1 MPYVHF
7 NSPTQHFF
15 FLLSMREQIR
25 IFFTALM
32 FYTRI
37 PCPAWVDHDAGYIN
51 KATRFFPLMG
61 WIVGG
66 IGVAVFYALSFV
78 LPYTIALLGSMTATI
93 LATGAFHEDGF
104 ADVCDAFGGGWTKEQ
119 ILRIMKDSR
128 LGTYGTVGL
137 IGMLGGKLLV
147 LTELV
152 RYGFPVLM
160 MIMLAVHVLSRF
172 VPVVI
177 IFNHTYA
184 REDDSET
191 TKIVA
196 KPVAQTMSV
205 QEFIIALMLGI
216 IPCTPLFIML
226 ARQYEMTALA
236 VCGASIIAVLGWIY
250 YKSTR
255 YFVRWIG
262 GYTGDCLG
270 AVQQISELAL
280 YVLFLMLYRVMDWL

>member
-1 MPYVHF
+1 
-7 NSPTQHFF
+7 
-15 FLLSMREQIR
+15 MREQIR
-25 IFFTALM
+25 IFFTAVM

-37 PCPAWVDHDAGYIN
+37 PCPAWVDHDPSYIN

-66 IGVAVFYALSFV
+66 IGVVVFYGASLLVSYSVALFC
-78 LPYTIALLGSMTATI
+78 SMVATI
-93 LATGAFHEDGF
+93 LVTGAFHEDGF

-128 LGTYGTVGL
+128 LGTFGTVGL
-137 IGMLGGKLLV
+137 IAMLGGKFLL

-160 MIMLAVHVLSRF
+160 LMMISAHALSRLL
-172 VPVVI
+172 PVVI
-177 IFNHTYA
+177 IFHHAYA
-184 REDDSET
+184 REDDDES
-191 TKIVA
+191 TKVVA
-196 KPVAQTMSV
+196 KPVAQVLSIG
-205 QEFIIALMLGI
+205 ELLAASIFALLPCML
-216 IPCTPLFIML
+216 LL
-226 ARQYEMTALA
+226 ALLSRQYEAPALG
-236 VCGASIIAVLGWIY
+236 VFVGSSIAVLLWIY

-270 AVQQISELAL
+270 AVQQITEVAL
-280 YVLFLMLYRVMDWL
+280 YLLFLALYRVMDQL